1 MMTLQDIQDA
11 LADRR
16 IDKVSEATGLHPN
29 TIRDVR
35 DNPRANPTWRT
46 VSALSAYLKEVE

>member
-1 MMTLQDIQDA
+1 MMTLKEIQDA

-16 IDKVSEATGLHPN
+16 IDKVAEATALHYN
-29 TIRDVR
+29 TVRDVR